1 MTPRKERTLRKIAHQ
16 IRCLAVLLAACGLL
30 ALAASEGPQ
39 SLETKVSEMLL
50 KFPASSSAEKNDLA
64 ASLLSLGPSA
74 IRDVCRR
81 LSPPGKEDDT
91 LARFALDAMAVHVT
105 RPGAEK
111 ERKAFAGV
119 LGKALQS
126 AADSEVKAFLIG
138 EIQLTGGNESVGVLR
153 RYLHDG
159 SLAGPAARALTAIR
173 TPEAENALLGALDA
187 SSGESRIAVIQALG
201 EIQSLQAARRILS
214 HASSP
219 DVSLRKT
226 ALEALA
232 NIGDPSYESVLA
244 GMPVA
249 SSPAERIRSASL
261 YLFYANRLAES
272 GRKDRSLAVSRS
284 LLEKFTGADEGQVRS
299 QALSL
304 IFEALGDAALED
316 IIKAVESP
324 DKEFRGRALD
334 LAVRIPGEDATA
346 RWLSV
351 LPDLPVESQAEV
363 IFMLGRRGDRSALA
377 AVQGKL
383 KSDERTL
390 RLAAIQAS
398 AALAGA
404 DGLDAIWPLIKT
416 ADEEEAAV
424 IKSVLMRFPPETV
437 LPQAVRMIEEAR
449 PHGQA
454 ALIDILAER
463 EAREHSKKVL
473 SCAEGTDLVARGA
486 ALKALEKV
494 VTPPDIP
501 RIINL
506 LLSTDD
512 GAEILLLQNALAAAA
527 NLVADPEMRAESL
540 LEELTITPGG
550 KRADLIRP
558 LARIGGFRAL
568 NAVWAET
575 QSKDP
580 LLQAIALHTLSN
592 WPDPSVLDL
601 LFQTARNPADR
612 KCRYLAL
619 QGIVRL
625 AGNSGFSDKKA
636 LGLLKDAMA
645 LASEPDEKKLVL
657 ESLGNIRT
665 AEALMMTDRFLDD
678 PAFRTEAAPVAARV
692 ALPAP
697 GFEGLK
703 GIETAL
709 VLRKALPFLDN
720 PRDQEALEKHIG
732 GLLIREGYNPLF
744 NGKDLS
750 GWKGLVADPVIRAKM
765 NPKNLKKAQAKADAD
780 MRLHWKVLD
789 GILCFDGKGHSLST
803 VREFRDFEMFADWK
817 IEPQGDSGIYL
828 RGSPQVQIWD
838 PAQWPEGSGGLYNN
852 QIHPSKPLRP
862 ADRPVR
868 DWNTFRIRMAGER
881 VTVHL
886 NGTLVVDN
894 VVMENYWERGKP
906 IYRTGQIELQAHN
919 TPLYF
924 KNIFIKELPE
934 EETSRTASGEKR

>member
-1 MTPRKERTLRKIAHQ
+1 LRKIANQ
-16 IRCLAVLLAACGLL
+16 IRCFAVLLAACGLL
-30 ALAASEGPQ
+30 ALAAAEGPR
-39 SLETKVSEMLL
+39 SLETKVSEILL
-50 KFPASSSAEKNDLA
+50 KFPASNSVEKDNLA
-64 ASLLSLGPSA
+64 ASVLSLGPSG
-74 IRDVCRR
+74 IRSVCRR

-126 AADSEVKAFLIG
+126 AADYEVKAFLIE
-138 EIQLTGGNESVGVLR
+138 EIQLTGGNESVDVLR

-159 SLAGPAARALTAIR
+159 ALAGPAARALTAIR
-173 TPEAENALLGALDA
+173 TPEAEDALLAALGA

-201 EIQSLQAARRILS
+201 EIQSLQAAGRILP
-214 HASSP
+214 HASSS
-219 DVSLRKT
+219 DESLRKT

-261 YLFYANRLAES
+261 YLFYADRLAES
-272 GRKDRSLAVSRS
+272 GRKDRSLAVSRN
-284 LLEKFTGADEGQVRS
+284 LLEKFTGSGEGQVRS

-304 IFEALGDAALED
+304 IFEVLGDAALED
-316 IIKAVESP
+316 IIKAAASP
-324 DKEFRGRALD
+324 DKGFRGRAMD
-334 LAVRIPGEDATA
+334 LAARIPGEAATA
-346 RWLSV
+346 TWLAV
-351 LPDLPVESQAEV
+351 LPDLPLESQAEV
-363 IFMLGRRGDRSALA
+363 ISMLGRRGDRSALD

-383 KSDERTL
+383 KSEERAL
-390 RLAAIQAS
+390 RLAAIPAS

-404 DGLDAIWPLIKT
+404 DGLDAIWPLVKT
-416 ADEEEAAV
+416 ADEQEAAV
-424 IKSVLMRFPPETV
+424 IKSVLLRFPPETV
-437 LPQAVRMIEEAR
+437 LSRAARMIEEAR

-463 EAREHSKKVL
+463 EAREYSGKVL
-473 SCAEGTDLVARGA
+473 PCAEGTDPVARRA

-512 GAEILLLQNALAAAA
+512 NVEILLLQNALAAAA
-527 NLVADPEMRAESL
+527 NLIADPETRAEAL

-580 LLQAIALHTLSN
+580 HLQAVALHTLSN
-592 WPDPSVLDL
+592 WPDASVLDL
-601 LFQTARNPADR
+601 LFQTARNTEER
-612 KCRYLAL
+612 KYRYLAL

-625 AGNSGFSDKKA
+625 AGTSGFSDKKA

-645 LASEPDEKKLVL
+645 LASESDEKKLVL

-665 AEALMMTDRFLDD
+665 AEALMIADRFLDD
-678 PAFRTEAAPVAARV
+678 PAFRTEAAEVAARV

-703 GIETAL
+703 GLETAL
-709 VLRKALPFLDN
+709 ILQKVLPFLDD
-720 PRDQEALEKHIG
+720 PHDREALDKYIG
-732 GLLIREGYNPLF
+732 GLLIREGYAPLF

-765 NPKNLKKAQAKADAD
+765 NPKKLKKAQAKADAD
-780 MRLHWKVLD
+780 MRLHWKVLA
-789 GILCFDGKGHSLST
+789 GILCFDGKGHSLCT
-803 VREFRDFEMFADWK
+803 VKEFRDFEMFVDWK
-817 IEPQGDSGIYL
+817 IGPQGDSGIYL

-838 PAQWPEGSGGLYNN
+838 PDQWPEGSGGLYNN
-852 QIHPSKPLRP
+852 QIHPSKPERP
-862 ADRPVR
+862 ADRPVGE
-868 DWNTFRIRMAGER
+868 WNTFRIRMAGER

-906 IYRTGQIELQAHN
+906 IYPAGQIELQAHS

-924 KNIFIKELPE
+924 KNIFVKELPE
-934 EETSRTASGEKR
+934 EEAARTVPGEKR